1 MEKQPFDPGLTQSY
15 GGRLVRIVNKDGSFN
30 VHRRG
35 TRLQDFHFY
44 KFLVGL
50 SWPQFIAA
58 LFCTFVTVSAAFA
71 GLYCAV
77 GIGSLQGAESRTALE
92 AFLNAF
98 FFSVQTLTTVG
109 SWPRALWAR
118 TPLPPWKP

>member
-35 TRLQDFHFY
+35 TRLKDFHFY

-50 SWPQFIAA
+50 SWPQFIAISRG
-58 LFCTFVTVSAAFA
+58 C
-71 GLYCAV
+71 
-77 GIGSLQGAESRTALE
+77 GACRGRSMNWRNST
-92 AFLNAF
+92 
-98 FFSVQTLTTVG
+98 SHG
-109 SWPRALWAR
+109 RG
-118 TPLPPWKP
+118 